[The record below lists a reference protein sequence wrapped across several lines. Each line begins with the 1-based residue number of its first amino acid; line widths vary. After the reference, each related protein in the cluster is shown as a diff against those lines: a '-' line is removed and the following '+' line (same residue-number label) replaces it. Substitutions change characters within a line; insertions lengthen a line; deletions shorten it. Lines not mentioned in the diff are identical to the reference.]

1 MQKKLQSLISTS
13 HIEVTISTAR
23 RDFTDVILLDVDD
36 ETLVL
41 MDGDKK
47 VYIPINAILTLTHE

>member
-1 MQKKLQSLISTS
+1 MTNG
-13 HIEVTISTAR
+13 IEVTISTAR

-47 VYIPINAILTLTHE
+47 VYIPIKAILTLTHE